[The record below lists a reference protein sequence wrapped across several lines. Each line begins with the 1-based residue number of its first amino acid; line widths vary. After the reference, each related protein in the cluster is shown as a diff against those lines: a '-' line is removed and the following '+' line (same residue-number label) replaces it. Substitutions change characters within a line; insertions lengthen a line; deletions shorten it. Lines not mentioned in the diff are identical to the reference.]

1 MITTVLYTVLALL
14 AVGVL
19 SGAGIW
25 FVVWVFKKAL
35 HLDE

>member
-14 AVGVL
+14 AVGVIA
-19 SGAGIW
+19 GASIW
-25 FVVWVFKKAL
+25 FIVWVFKKAL